1 MQPGGGVSKKKKV
14 QSPREYGLAQNPQI
28 TKQAV
33 IAACR
38 MGSIPGARLMPYTQ
52 KNGELGFRWE
62 IPIGAV
68 RIPGVL
74 GRPRKQPRKGAEK
87 RER

>member
-1 MQPGGGVSKKKKV
+1 VSKKKKV
-14 QSPREYGLAQNPQI
+14 QSPREYGLAQDPKI
-28 TKQAV
+28 TKHAV
-33 IAACR
+33 IVACQR
-38 MGSIPGARLMPYTQ
+38 KSIPGAKLVEYRQ
-52 KNGELGFRWE
+52 KNGRIGTRWE

-74 GRPRKQPRKGAEK
+74 GRPRKEQAKQPRKGAEK